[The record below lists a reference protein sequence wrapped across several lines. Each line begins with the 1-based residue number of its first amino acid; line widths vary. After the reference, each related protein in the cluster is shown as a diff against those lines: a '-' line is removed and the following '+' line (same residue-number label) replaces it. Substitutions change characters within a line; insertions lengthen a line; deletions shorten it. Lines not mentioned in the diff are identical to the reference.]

1 MPMGRILIP
10 LSVILFCSSCVP
22 RTLIVDHPKIV
33 SLYFEKKIKSLERK
47 KSLSTDQK
55 RLLLKTKVEYGFGV
69 LLEESDRILD
79 HDYNLGVKKSQEA
92 HIVFSDAKKVGNS
105 ILVIS
110 YPKLDSWLSGET
122 DLQFKINDVSDLYWL
137 AAAYGGAIKSSRGNP
152 FDVVKL
158 PVVKKLL
165 ITAIALD
172 PKWGKGAL
180 YSAMMSYTSSRPDLF
195 GDALIDSVSSFYEKA
210 LIASDSLDASLFV
223 SYAELI
229 DKKFQD
235 RDAFEQRLDIVLNMD
250 VEKDKDFRLSN
261 IIAQERAKWLLSK
274 TNEIFFE

>member
-1 MPMGRILIP
+1 MGRILIL

-47 KSLSTDQK
+47 KNLSTDQK

-79 HDYNLGVKKSQEA
+79 DDYNLGVKKSQEA

-105 ILVIS
+105 ILIIS
-110 YPKLDSWLSGET
+110 YPKLDSWLSGEIN
-122 DLQFKINDVSDLYWL
+122 LQFKINDVSDLYWL

-195 GDALIDSVSSFYEKA
+195 GDALIDSVSSFYAKA

-235 RDAFEQRLDIVLNMD
+235 RDAFEQKLDIVLNMD

-274 TNEIFFE
+274 TDEIFFE

>member
-1 MPMGRILIP
+1 MGRILIL

-47 KSLSTDQK
+47 KSLSTEEK

-79 HDYNLGVKKSQEA
+79 NDYNLGVKKSQEA
-92 HIVFSDAKKVGNS
+92 YIVFSDAKKVGNS
-105 ILVIS
+105 ILIIS
-110 YPKLDSWLSGET
+110 YPKFDSWLSGET

-152 FDVVKL
+152 FDVVNL

-235 RDAFEQRLDIVLNMD
+235 RDAFEQKLDIVLNMD

-274 TNEIFFE
+274 TDEIFFE

>member
-1 MPMGRILIP
+1 MGRILIP

-79 HDYNLGVKKSQEA
+79 DDYNLGVKKSQEA

-105 ILVIS
+105 ILIIS

-235 RDAFEQRLDIVLNMD
+235 RDAFEQKLDIVLNMD

-274 TNEIFFE
+274 TDEIFFE

>member
-1 MPMGRILIP
+1 MDRILIL

-79 HDYNLGVKKSQEA
+79 DDYNLGVKKSQEA
-92 HIVFSDAKKVGNS
+92 YIVFSDAKKVGNS
-105 ILVIS
+105 ILIIS

-152 FDVVKL
+152 FDVVNL

-235 RDAFEQRLDIVLNMD
+235 RDAFEQKLDIVLNMD
-250 VEKDKDFRLSN
+250 VKKDKDFRLSN

-274 TNEIFFE
+274 TDDIFFE

>member
-1 MPMGRILIP
+1 MGRILIH

-33 SLYFEKKIKSLERK
+33 SLYFEKRIKSLERK
-47 KSLSTDQK
+47 KSLSTEQK

-79 HDYNLGVKKSQEA
+79 YDYNLGVKKSQEA

-105 ILVIS
+105 ILIIS

-152 FDVVKL
+152 FDVVNL

-195 GDALIDSVSSFYEKA
+195 GDALIDSVSSFYAKA

-235 RDAFEQRLDIVLNMD
+235 RDAFERKLDLVLNMD
-250 VEKDKDFRLSN
+250 IEKDKDFRLSN

-274 TNEIFFE
+274 TDEIFFE

>member
-1 MPMGRILIP
+1 MGRILIH

-79 HDYNLGVKKSQEA
+79 DDYNLGVKKSQEA

-105 ILVIS
+105 ILIIS

-235 RDAFEQRLDIVLNMD
+235 RDAFERKLDLVLNMD

-274 TNEIFFE
+274 TDEIFFE

>member
-1 MPMGRILIP
+1 MGRILIH

-22 RTLIVDHPKIV
+22 RTLIVDHPKVV

-47 KSLSTDQK
+47 KSLSPKQK

-79 HDYNLGVKKSQEA
+79 YDYNLGVKKSLEA
-92 HIVFSDAKKVGNS
+92 YIVFSDAIKVGNS
-105 ILVIS
+105 ILIIS

-122 DLQFKINDVSDLYWL
+122 NLQFKINDVSDLYWL

-165 ITAIALD
+165 MTAIALD

-195 GDALIDSVSSFYEKA
+195 GDALIDSVSSFYAKA

-235 RDAFEQRLDIVLNMD
+235 RDAFEQKLDLALNMD

-274 TNEIFFE
+274 TDEFFFE

>member
-1 MPMGRILIP
+1 MGRILIL

-47 KSLSTDQK
+47 KSLSTEQK

-92 HIVFSDAKKVGNS
+92 YIVFSDAIKVGNS

-195 GDALIDSVSSFYEKA
+195 GDALIDSVSSFYAKA

-235 RDAFEQRLDIVLNMD
+235 RDAFEQKLDIVLNMD

-274 TNEIFFE
+274 TDEIFFE

>member
-1 MPMGRILIP
+1 MGRILIL

-22 RTLIVDHPKIV
+22 RTLIVDHPKVV

-47 KSLSTDQK
+47 KSLSPKQK

-79 HDYNLGVKKSQEA
+79 YDYNLGVKKSQEA
-92 HIVFSDAKKVGNS
+92 YIDFSDAKKVGNS
-105 ILVIS
+105 ILIIS

-152 FDVVKL
+152 FDVVNL

-195 GDALIDSVSSFYEKA
+195 GDALIDSVSSFYAKA

-235 RDAFEQRLDIVLNMD
+235 RDAFEQKLDLALNMD

-274 TNEIFFE
+274 TDEFFFE

>member
-1 MPMGRILIP
+1 MGRILIP
-10 LSVILFCSSCVP
+10 LSVILFCSSCGVP

-47 KSLSTDQK
+47 KSLSTKQK

-105 ILVIS
+105 ILIIS

-152 FDVVKL
+152 FDVVNL

-195 GDALIDSVSSFYEKA
+195 GDALIDSVSSFYAKA

-235 RDAFEQRLDIVLNMD
+235 RDAFEQKLDLVLNMD

-274 TNEIFFE
+274 TDEIFFE

>member
-1 MPMGRILIP
+1 MGRILIL

-69 LLEESDRILD
+69 LLEESDRTLD

-105 ILVIS
+105 ILIIS

-165 ITAIALD
+165 KTAIALD

-195 GDALIDSVSSFYEKA
+195 GDALIDSVSFFYAKA

-229 DKKFQD
+229 DKKFQN
-235 RDAFEQRLDIVLNMD
+235 RDAFEEKLDLVLNMD

-274 TNEIFFE
+274 TDEIFFE

>member
-1 MPMGRILIP
+1 MGRILIP

-22 RTLIVDHPKIV
+22 RTLIVDHPKVV

-47 KSLSTDQK
+47 KSLSTEQK

-105 ILVIS
+105 ILIIS

-152 FDVVKL
+152 FDVVNL

-235 RDAFEQRLDIVLNMD
+235 RDAFEQKLDIVLNMD

-274 TNEIFFE
+274 TDEIFFE

>member
-1 MPMGRILIP
+1 MGRILIP

-33 SLYFEKKIKSLERK
+33 SLYFEKRIKSLERK
-47 KSLSTDQK
+47 KSLSTEQK

-79 HDYNLGVKKSQEA
+79 VDYNLGVKKSQEA
-92 HIVFSDAKKVGNS
+92 HIVFSDAKKIGNS
-105 ILVIS
+105 ILIIS

-195 GDALIDSVSSFYEKA
+195 GEILKDSVTFYYSKA
-210 LIASDSLDASLFV
+210 ISASDSLDAGPFV
-223 SYAELI
+223 SYAESI
-229 DKKFQD
+229 DKKFQQKD
-235 RDAFEQRLDIVLNMD
+235 EFERKLQFVLDMD
-250 VEKDKDFRLSN
+250 VEKDKDLRLSN
-261 IIAQERAKWLLSK
+261 IIAQERAKWLLLKKS
-274 TNEIFFE
+274 EYFLE

>member
-1 MPMGRILIP
+1 MGRILIH

-22 RTLIVDHPKIV
+22 RTLIVDHPKVV

-47 KSLSTDQK
+47 KSLSPKQK

-79 HDYNLGVKKSQEA
+79 YDYNLGVKKSQEA
-92 HIVFSDAKKVGNS
+92 YIVFSDAKKVGNS
-105 ILVIS
+105 ILIIS
-110 YPKLDSWLSGET
+110 YPKLDSWLSGKT
-122 DLQFKINDVSDLYWL
+122 NLQFKINDVSDLYWL

-152 FDVVKL
+152 FDIVKL

-165 ITAIALD
+165 MTAIALD

-195 GDALIDSVSSFYEKA
+195 GDALIDSVSSFYAKA

-235 RDAFEQRLDIVLNMD
+235 RDAFEQKLDLALNMD

-274 TNEIFFE
+274 TDEIFFE

>member
-1 MPMGRILIP
+1 MGRILIL

-47 KSLSTDQK
+47 KSLSTEQK

-69 LLEESDRILD
+69 LLEESDRTLD

-92 HIVFSDAKKVGNS
+92 YIVFSDAKKVGNS
-105 ILVIS
+105 ILIIS

-235 RDAFEQRLDIVLNMD
+235 RDAFEQKLDIVLNMD

-274 TNEIFFE
+274 TDEIFFE

>member
-1 MPMGRILIP
+1 MGRILIL

-22 RTLIVDHPKIV
+22 RTLIVDHPKVV

-47 KSLSTDQK
+47 KSLSTEQK

-105 ILVIS
+105 ILIIS

-152 FDVVKL
+152 FDVVNL

-235 RDAFEQRLDIVLNMD
+235 RDAFEQKLDIVLNMD

-274 TNEIFFE
+274 TDEIFFE

>member
-1 MPMGRILIP
+1 MGRILIL

-47 KSLSTDQK
+47 KSLSTEQK

-79 HDYNLGVKKSQEA
+79 DDYNLGVKKSQEA

-105 ILVIS
+105 ILIIS

-137 AAAYGGAIKSSRGNP
+137 AAAYGGSIKSSRGNP

-235 RDAFEQRLDIVLNMD
+235 RDAFEQKLDIVLNMD

-274 TNEIFFE
+274 TDEFFFE

>member
-1 MPMGRILIP
+1 MGRILIL

-47 KSLSTDQK
+47 KSLSTEQK

-105 ILVIS
+105 ILIIS

-180 YSAMMSYTSSRPDLF
+180 YSAMMSYTSSRPDLSS
-195 GDALIDSVSSFYEKA
+195 DMLKDSANYYFNKAVSV
-210 LIASDSLDASLFV
+210 SDSLDASPFMT
-223 SYAELI
+223 YAESI
-229 DKKFQD
+229 HKPFQN
-235 RDAFEQRLDIVLNMD
+235 RAGYINKLNFVINMD
-250 VEKDKDFRLSN
+250 VKKNTQFELSN
-261 IIAQERAKWLLSK
+261 IIAQKRAKWLLSK
-274 TNEIFFE
+274 TNETFLE

>member
-1 MPMGRILIP
+1 MGRILIH

-105 ILVIS
+105 ILIIS

-152 FDVVKL
+152 FDVVNL

-195 GDALIDSVSSFYEKA
+195 GDALIDSVSSFYAKA

-229 DKKFQD
+229 DKKFQN
-235 RDAFEQRLDIVLNMD
+235 RDAFERKLDLVLNMD
-250 VEKDKDFRLSN
+250 VKKDKDFRLSN

-274 TNEIFFE
+274 TDEIFFE

>member
-1 MPMGRILIP
+1 MGRILIH

-22 RTLIVDHPKIV
+22 RTLIVDHPKVV

-47 KSLSTDQK
+47 KSLSPKQK

-79 HDYNLGVKKSQEA
+79 YDYNLGVKKSQEA
-92 HIVFSDAKKVGNS
+92 YIVFSDAIKVGNS
-105 ILVIS
+105 ILIIS
-110 YPKLDSWLSGET
+110 YPKLDSWLSGKT
-122 DLQFKINDVSDLYWL
+122 NLQFKINDVSDLYWL

-165 ITAIALD
+165 MTAIALD

-195 GDALIDSVSSFYEKA
+195 GDALIDSVSSFYAKA

-235 RDAFEQRLDIVLNMD
+235 RDAFEQKLDIVLNMD

-274 TNEIFFE
+274 TDEIFFE

>member
-1 MPMGRILIP
+1 MGRILIL

-33 SLYFEKKIKSLERK
+33 SLYFENKIKSLEMK

-69 LLEESDRILD
+69 LLEESDRTLD

-105 ILVIS
+105 ILIIS

-122 DLQFKINDVSDLYWL
+122 DLQFNINDVSDLYWL

-195 GDALIDSVSSFYEKA
+195 GDALIDSVSSFYAKA

-235 RDAFEQRLDIVLNMD
+235 RDAFEQKLDIVLNMD

-274 TNEIFFE
+274 TDEIFFE

>member
-1 MPMGRILIP
+1 MGRILIL

-105 ILVIS
+105 ILIIS

-152 FDVVKL
+152 FDVVNL

-235 RDAFEQRLDIVLNMD
+235 RDAFEQKLDIVLNMD

-274 TNEIFFE
+274 TDEIFFE

>member
-1 MPMGRILIP
+1 MGRILIH
-10 LSVILFCSSCVP
+10 LSVIIFCSSCVP

-47 KSLSTDQK
+47 KILSIDQK

-79 HDYNLGVKKSQEA
+79 HDYNLGVQKSQEA

-105 ILVIS
+105 ILIIS

-152 FDVVKL
+152 FDVVNL
-158 PVVKKLL
+158 PVIKKML

-195 GDALIDSVSSFYEKA
+195 GDALIDSVSSFYAKA

-235 RDAFEQRLDIVLNMD
+235 RVAFEQKLDLVLNMD

-274 TNEIFFE
+274 TDDIFFE

>member
-1 MPMGRILIP
+1 MGRILIL

-47 KSLSTDQK
+47 KSLSTEQK

-69 LLEESDRILD
+69 LLEESDRTLD

-92 HIVFSDAKKVGNS
+92 YIVFSDAKKVGNS
-105 ILVIS
+105 ILIIS

-152 FDVVKL
+152 FDVVNL

-235 RDAFEQRLDIVLNMD
+235 RDAFEQKLDIVLNMD
-250 VEKDKDFRLSN
+250 VKKDKDFRLSN

-274 TNEIFFE
+274 TDEIFFE

>member
-1 MPMGRILIP
+1 MGRILIH

-22 RTLIVDHPKIV
+22 RTLIVDHPKVV

-47 KSLSTDQK
+47 KSLSPKQK

-79 HDYNLGVKKSQEA
+79 YDYNLGVKKSQEA
-92 HIVFSDAKKVGNS
+92 YIVFSDAIKVGNS
-105 ILVIS
+105 ILIIS
-110 YPKLDSWLSGET
+110 YPKLDSWLSGKT
-122 DLQFKINDVSDLYWL
+122 NLQFKINDVSDLYWL

-152 FDVVKL
+152 FDIVKL

-165 ITAIALD
+165 MTAIALD

-195 GDALIDSVSSFYEKA
+195 GDALIDSVSSFYAKA

-235 RDAFEQRLDIVLNMD
+235 RDAFEQKLDLALNMD

-274 TNEIFFE
+274 TDEFFFE

>member
-1 MPMGRILIP
+1 MGRILIP

-22 RTLIVDHPKIV
+22 RTLIVDHPKVV

-47 KSLSTDQK
+47 KSLSPKQK

-105 ILVIS
+105 ILIIS

-165 ITAIALD
+165 MTAIALD

-195 GDALIDSVSSFYEKA
+195 GDALIDSVSSFYAKA

-235 RDAFEQRLDIVLNMD
+235 RDAFEQKLDLALNMD

-274 TNEIFFE
+274 TDEIFFE

>member
-1 MPMGRILIP
+1 MDRILIL

-47 KSLSTDQK
+47 KSLSTEQK

-79 HDYNLGVKKSQEA
+79 DDYNLGVKKSQEA
-92 HIVFSDAKKVGNS
+92 YIVFSDAKKVGNS
-105 ILVIS
+105 ILIIS

-122 DLQFKINDVSDLYWL
+122 DLQFNINDVSDLYWF

-235 RDAFEQRLDIVLNMD
+235 RDAFEQKLDIVLNMD
-250 VEKDKDFRLSN
+250 VKKDKDFRLSN

-274 TNEIFFE
+274 TDEIFFE

>member
-1 MPMGRILIP
+1 MGRILIH

-79 HDYNLGVKKSQEA
+79 DDYNLGVKKSQEA
-92 HIVFSDAKKVGNS
+92 YIVFSDAKKVGNS
-105 ILVIS
+105 ILIIS

-122 DLQFKINDVSDLYWL
+122 DLQFNINDVSDLYWL

-195 GDALIDSVSSFYEKA
+195 GDALIDSVSSFYVKA

-229 DKKFQD
+229 DKKFQN
-235 RDAFEQRLDIVLNMD
+235 RDAFERKLDLVLNMD

-274 TNEIFFE
+274 TDEIFFE

>member
-1 MPMGRILIP
+1 MGRILIL

-33 SLYFEKKIKSLERK
+33 SLYFEKRIKSLERK
-47 KSLSTDQK
+47 KSLSTEQK

-69 LLEESDRILD
+69 LLEESDRTLD

-92 HIVFSDAKKVGNS
+92 YIVFSDAKKVGNS
-105 ILVIS
+105 ILIIS

-195 GDALIDSVSSFYEKA
+195 GDALIDSVSSFYAKA

-235 RDAFEQRLDIVLNMD
+235 RDAFERKLDLVLNMD

-274 TNEIFFE
+274 TDEIFFE

>member
-1 MPMGRILIP
+1 MGRILIL

-47 KSLSTDQK
+47 KSLSTEEK

-105 ILVIS
+105 ILIIS

-152 FDVVKL
+152 FDVVNL

-235 RDAFEQRLDIVLNMD
+235 RDAFEKKLDLVLNMD

-274 TNEIFFE
+274 TDEIFFE

>member
-1 MPMGRILIP
+1 MGRILIH

-22 RTLIVDHPKIV
+22 RTLIVDHPKVV

-47 KSLSTDQK
+47 KSLSPKQK

-79 HDYNLGVKKSQEA
+79 YDYNLGVKKSQEA
-92 HIVFSDAKKVGNS
+92 YIVFSDAKKVGNS
-105 ILVIS
+105 ILIIS

-122 DLQFKINDVSDLYWL
+122 NLQFKINDVSDLYWL

-152 FDVVKL
+152 FDVVNL

-195 GDALIDSVSSFYEKA
+195 GDALIDSVSSFYAKA

-235 RDAFEQRLDIVLNMD
+235 RDAFEQKLDLALNMD

-274 TNEIFFE
+274 TDEFFFE

>member
-1 MPMGRILIP
+1 MGRILIP

-33 SLYFEKKIKSLERK
+33 SLYFEKRIKSLERK
-47 KSLSTDQK
+47 KSLSTEQK

-69 LLEESDRILD
+69 LLEESDRTLD

-92 HIVFSDAKKVGNS
+92 YIVFSDAKKVGNS
-105 ILVIS
+105 ILIIS

-195 GDALIDSVSSFYEKA
+195 GDALIDSVSSFYAKA

-235 RDAFEQRLDIVLNMD
+235 RDAFEQKLDIVLNMD

-274 TNEIFFE
+274 TDEIFFE

>member
-1 MPMGRILIP
+1 MGRIIIH
-10 LSVILFCSSCVP
+10 LSVIILCSSCVP

-47 KSLSTDQK
+47 KSLSTEQK

-105 ILVIS
+105 ILIIS
-110 YPKLDSWLSGET
+110 YPKLDFWLSGET
-122 DLQFKINDVSDLYWL
+122 DIQFKINDVSDLYWL

-152 FDVVKL
+152 FDVVNL

-195 GDALIDSVSSFYEKA
+195 GDALIDSVSSFYAKA

-235 RDAFEQRLDIVLNMD
+235 RDAFEQKLDIFLNMD

>member
-1 MPMGRILIP
+1 
-10 LSVILFCSSCVP
+10 
-22 RTLIVDHPKIV
+22 
-33 SLYFEKKIKSLERK
+33 
-47 KSLSTDQK
+47 
-55 RLLLKTKVEYGFGV
+55 
-69 LLEESDRILD
+69 
-79 HDYNLGVKKSQEA
+79 
-92 HIVFSDAKKVGNS
+92 
-105 ILVIS
+105 
-110 YPKLDSWLSGET
+110 
-122 DLQFKINDVSDLYWL
+122 LQFNINDVSDLYWF

-235 RDAFEQRLDIVLNMD
+235 RDAFEQKLDIVLNMD

-274 TNEIFFE
+274 TDEIFFE

>member
-1 MPMGRILIP
+1 MGRILIL

-47 KSLSTDQK
+47 KSLSTEQK

-79 HDYNLGVKKSQEA
+79 DDYNLGVKKSQEA
-92 HIVFSDAKKVGNS
+92 YIVFSDAKKVGNS
-105 ILVIS
+105 ILIIS

-122 DLQFKINDVSDLYWL
+122 DLQFNINDVSDLYWL

-195 GDALIDSVSSFYEKA
+195 GDALIDSVSSFYAKA

-235 RDAFEQRLDIVLNMD
+235 RDAFEQKLDIVLKMD

-274 TNEIFFE
+274 TDEIFFE

>member
-1 MPMGRILIP
+1 MGRILIL

-47 KSLSTDQK
+47 KSLSPKQK

-79 HDYNLGVKKSQEA
+79 YDYNLGVKKSQEA
-92 HIVFSDAKKVGNS
+92 YIVFSDAIKVGNS
-105 ILVIS
+105 ILIIS
-110 YPKLDSWLSGET
+110 YPKLDSWLSGKT
-122 DLQFKINDVSDLYWL
+122 NLQFKINDVSDLYWL

-165 ITAIALD
+165 MTAIALD

-195 GDALIDSVSSFYEKA
+195 GDALIDSVSSFYAKA

-235 RDAFEQRLDIVLNMD
+235 RDAFEQKLDLALNMD

-274 TNEIFFE
+274 TDEFFFE